1 MVVEGDLER
10 KDVSGAGVGLNTE
23 VKTAGGLTMGAGA
36 AWASGAAGG
45 AWGSGAAGGG
55 FCPTG
60 QSCGSVCFEPD
71 PTTASTSHQW
81 QYVGEGH
88 GSYNPVTKVHY
99 VGAGLGAY
107 EKGEAVSHG
116 GYRCRT
122 CCIAII
128 GVVLFIA
135 IFLIVRPFFYDEE
148 HAVPFMDAPHDCS
161 LDVKT
166 WQTSWDE
173 SK

>member
-1 MVVEGDLER
+1 MEGDLER

-60 QSCGSVCFEPD
+60 QSCGEGCVESGASVCFEPD

-88 GSYNPVTKVHY
+88 GSYNPVTKVPWLH
-99 VGAGLGAY
+99 
-107 EKGEAVSHG
+107 
-116 GYRCRT
+116 
-122 CCIAII
+122 
-128 GVVLFIA
+128 
-135 IFLIVRPFFYDEE
+135 
-148 HAVPFMDAPHDCS
+148 CS
-161 LDVKT
+161 TQVN
-166 WQTSWDE
+166 
-173 SK
+173 